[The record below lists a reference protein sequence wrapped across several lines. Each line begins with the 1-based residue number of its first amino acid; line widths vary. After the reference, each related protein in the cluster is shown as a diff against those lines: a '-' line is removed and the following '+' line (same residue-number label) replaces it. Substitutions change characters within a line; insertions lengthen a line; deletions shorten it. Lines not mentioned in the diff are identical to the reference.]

1 MYEKGYAA
9 LQALGRPDVALLRK
23 WVGREE
29 DLLRAVYSADRS
41 SGENGS
47 GLQPGEHSAAV
58 RAGQIG
64 RLLIREGEA
73 PRLKGPNEM
82 VGSDEVQR
90 LAARLHAFGF
100 RSPLTKPGL
109 RALAPA
115 EMKTSL
121 HAFRKAGLL
130 DDGPAWTLK
139 AVQAKSLTQDLGRT
153 VDRAIHAED
162 LLIDRLLKRRGP
174 S

>member
-1 MYEKGYAA
+1 
-9 LQALGRPDVALLRK
+9 V
-23 WVGREE
+23 
-29 DLLRAVYSADRS
+29 
-41 SGENGS
+41 
-47 GLQPGEHSAAV
+47 AV

-82 VGSDEVQR
+82 VGSPEVQR

-115 EMKTSL
+115 EMKTFL

-139 AVQAKSLTQDLGRT
+139 AAQAKSLTQDLVRT

-162 LLIDRLLKRRGP
+162 LLVDRLLKRR
-174 S
+174 